1 MQDLNW
7 GEVPT
12 QRKRKEEKYSFP
24 VVTMSAIEKVG
35 AGRKFSFNKA
45 AQEALG
51 IKGGDKIA
59 FAFPADG
66 IFVRKFESERAL
78 TLTQTCSISDKKTYE
93 FIAKQLNLN
102 IEEENELLLTPS
114 TMGEG
119 IFQLTVLLQPMT
131 FSNTEL
137 GEVSDEADLDA
148 DLSSIPETPEGGP
161 LYKMV
166 DESTEASD
174 EMVTEAIE
182 EVAEVNEPE
191 AEDAVV
197 EEAVEEDTTEE
208 ESDEDD
214 EEEEW

>member
-7 GEVPT
+7 GELPT

-59 FAFPADG
+59 FAFPANG
-66 IFVRKFESERAL
+66 IFVRKFESDRSL

-102 IEEENELLLTPS
+102 IEKENELLLTSS

-119 IFQLTVLLQPMT
+119 IFELTVLLQPMT
-131 FSNTEL
+131 FTTTDL
-137 GEVSDEADLDA
+137 GEISDEADLSA
-148 DLSSIPETPEGGP
+148 DLSSIPATPEGGT
-161 LYKMV
+161 LYEMV
-166 DESTEASD
+166 DESTEPSD
-174 EMVTEAIE
+174 EMVTEVIGE
-182 EVAEVNEPE
+182 EVAEMPEP
-191 AEDAVV
+191 EDAVMG
-197 EEAVEEDTTEE
+197 EPTKE

>member
-59 FAFPADG
+59 FAFPANG
-66 IFVRKFESERAL
+66 IFVRKFESDRSL
-78 TLTQTCSISDKKTYE
+78 ILTQTCSISDKKTYE

-119 IFQLTVLLQPMT
+119 IFELTVLLQPMT
-131 FSNTEL
+131 FTTTDL
-137 GEVSDEADLDA
+137 GEISDEADLNA
-148 DLSSIPETPEGGP
+148 DLSSIPATPEGGT
-161 LYKMV
+161 LYEMV
-166 DESTEASD
+166 DESTEPSD
-174 EMVTEAIE
+174 EMVAETIEE
-182 EVAEVNEPE
+182 EVAEMLEPE
-191 AEDAVV
+191 VEDAVV
-197 EEAVEEDTTEE
+197 EETTEE